1 MISKFE
7 DYPIPEAVLLA
18 SIAELNNLKQ
28 LVDELEKS
36 IALENIELAKLVG
49 SVNNG

>member
-7 DYPIPEAVLLA
+7 NYPISETVLLA

-28 LVDELEKS
+28 LVYALEKS